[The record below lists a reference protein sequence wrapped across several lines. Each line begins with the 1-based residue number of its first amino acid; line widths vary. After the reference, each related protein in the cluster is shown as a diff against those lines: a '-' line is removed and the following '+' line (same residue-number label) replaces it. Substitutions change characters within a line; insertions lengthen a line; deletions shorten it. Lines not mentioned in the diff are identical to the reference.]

1 MPVPIAWTIQS
12 QTGSAASVHNLED
25 KLPAADNPGKRCP
38 SITDILRGQIQRFLY
53 IYMSFLSFN
62 LNLLFLM
69 NEQKKRRFS
78 HNVEQQSP
86 PDPWSEG

>member
-38 SITDILRGQIQRFLY
+38 SITDNLRGQIQRFLY
-53 IYMSFLSFN
+53 IC
-62 LNLLFLM
+62 LFKFQPQFTFFY
-69 NEQKKRRFS
+69 E
-78 HNVEQQSP
+78 
-86 PDPWSEG
+86 